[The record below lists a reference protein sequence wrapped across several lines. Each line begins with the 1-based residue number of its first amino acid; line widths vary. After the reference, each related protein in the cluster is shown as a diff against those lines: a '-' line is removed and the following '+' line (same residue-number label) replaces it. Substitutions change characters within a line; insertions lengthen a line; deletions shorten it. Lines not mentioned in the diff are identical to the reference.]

1 MKKRRRVKKN
11 RRKKQVRIKKKKEA
25 LLYTKALSADD
36 SEKPAYNLTEVRR
49 GDFVHEMF
57 AIGQIE
63 YRDTYYQ
70 TLETESAKL
79 VKYKVKEGDMVKK
92 GDVILT
98 YEPVF
103 DEVSYAQRVADV
115 NQQEKNIRQVMT
127 AEEPRLYRLSMTF
140 RSLRIRQSAI

>member
-1 MKKRRRVKKN
+1 MLNSKLKKILCLICIVSITFMSGCTYNDTKTVSEEKTEGEE
-11 RRKKQVRIKKKKEA
+11 KQEKEAGQDKEEKEA

-92 GDVILT
+92 
-98 YEPVF
+98 
-103 DEVSYAQRVADV
+103 
-115 NQQEKNIRQVMT
+115 VM
-127 AEEPRLYRLSMTF
+127 
-140 RSLRIRQSAI
+140 